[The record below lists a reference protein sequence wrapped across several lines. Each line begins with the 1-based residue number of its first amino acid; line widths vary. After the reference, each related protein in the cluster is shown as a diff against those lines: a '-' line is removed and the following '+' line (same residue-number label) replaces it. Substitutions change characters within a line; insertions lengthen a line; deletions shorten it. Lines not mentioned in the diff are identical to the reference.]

1 MTQKEKGEV
10 MLKWLRNS
18 IKASA
23 KIEKQFRVNYST
35 KV

>member
-1 MTQKEKGEV
+1 

-23 KIEKQFRVNYST
+23 EIEKQFRVNYNA